1 MKPCP
6 CLFRRK
12 ELRFYFQTLTL
23 SLVMCCMLYYGRVQT
38 GRENVYVRGNK
49 SLVIKMP
56 QEKKEIYTSES
67 VSVPG
72 KFWQKHIKHEK

>member
-1 MKPCP
+1 
-6 CLFRRK
+6 
-12 ELRFYFQTLTL
+12 
-23 SLVMCCMLYYGRVQT
+23 MLYVVLRKGPNRKGERVC
-38 GRENVYVRGNK
+38 ENK